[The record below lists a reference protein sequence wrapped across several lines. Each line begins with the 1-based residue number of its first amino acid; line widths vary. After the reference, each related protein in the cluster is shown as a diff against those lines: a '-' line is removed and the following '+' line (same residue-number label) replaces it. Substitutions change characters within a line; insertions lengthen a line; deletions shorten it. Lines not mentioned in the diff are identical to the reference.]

1 MQVAIVSG
9 TSKGLGYSMAKL
21 LLKQQI
27 HVIGISRTENES
39 LTKIATQNNASYEHL
54 SHDLGKID
62 ELKESFTKINEL
74 IHEKEVEK
82 LFLVNN
88 AAVLQPIN
96 HSREIN
102 IDDLAFH
109 IQVNT
114 TAPMGL
120 MNECLRISATKGI
133 PFYGV
138 NITSGAANRPIYGWS
153 AYCSTKALINRYTE
167 TVALEQ
173 HTLKTENKVFAF
185 SPGVMDTNMQAE
197 IRSTDRA
204 SFKDVEQFIQYKK
217 DDQLRHTDDVG
228 QIIVDILIDESTI
241 ENGKIYDISDYV

>member
-1 MQVAIVSG
+1 MQVAIVTG
-9 TSKGLGYSMAKL
+9 TSKGLGYSIAKL
-21 LLKQQI
+21 LLEQQI
-27 HVIGISRTENES
+27 HVIGISRTENKS
-39 LTKIATQNNASYEHL
+39 LTKIAAQSERSYTHL
-54 SHDLGKID
+54 SYDLGKIS
-62 ELKESFTKINEL
+62 ELKDSFTDINGL
-74 IHEKEVEK
+74 IDEKEVEK

-102 IDDLAFH
+102 VDDLAFH

-120 MNECLRISATKGI
+120 MNECLRISAAKGLS
-133 PFYGV
+133 FYGV

-173 HTLKTENKVFAF
+173 HTLKTGNKVFAF
-185 SPGVMDTNMQAE
+185 SPGVMDTNMQKQ
-197 IRSTDRA
+197 IRSTDKIA
-204 SFKDVEQFIQYKK
+204 FKDVEQFIQYKE
-217 DDQLRHTDDVG
+217 DDHLRKTDDVG
-228 QIIVDILIDESTI
+228 QIVVDILTDESTI
-241 ENGKIYDISDYV
+241 VNGKIYEVSDYL